1 MTRTFSTYQLVH
13 LMKLLANRHNCLF
26 ITDGVGVGKTISGGY
41 ILFHQSNIV
50 RRPSLI
56 VCPPV
61 LVEKWINEMRLRF
74 GMDIRNASNLELF
87 ELMVDEIGS
96 GNFHDNAP
104 IYITTY
110 SLLSRQKELDSPDL
124 GLILFDEIH
133 HVRNPETIAHKS
145 ALRLSKNAD
154 YRVGLSATPINNSL
168 TDLAGI
174 LTILLKSYSLSDI
187 DDLLNDLWESDLID
201 SLSSMTTRFMKE
213 QLMEQ
218 FTTRNIHTELVEYPS
233 EYVLQSN
240 QVVESIMME
249 RGGGSFFEKIIFYR
263 LASSSPPAFLHS
275 VKGKSIDIGFNDPKA
290 DRLCELLASK
300 PDERWL
306 IFTEFKETARYLD
319 EQIDNRLVL
328 VLSGD
333 KTADEKAAITN
344 IFAAEENSVLIMTP
358 VGSEGLD
365 FQICSNLVNYDLHWN
380 PMKIEQRIG
389 RIDRI
394 GQEKDEIDVHNFI
407 ANGSIDERVIQV
419 IRNKLSL
426 VSESFV
432 DIMPIVETK
441 NPGRTFFDL
450 DSLNSELDKA
460 EELVSA
466 LGFYQKFTSNDLKV
480 LESLQTEYCDVIQWE
495 HLDWGTQTPW
505 AMECIDW
512 YEDLQQKGAH
522 FDEILSAYTKS

>member
-1 MTRTFSTYQLVH
+1 MNRTFSTYQLVH
-13 LMKLLANRHNCLF
+13 LMKLLANRHNCLL

-41 ILFHQSNIV
+41 ILYHQSYIIGK
-50 RRPSLI
+50 PSLI

-61 LVEKWINEMRLRF
+61 LVDKWINEMKLRF
-74 GMDIRNASNLELF
+74 GMDVRDASNLELF
-87 ELMVDEIGS
+87 ELMVDEINS
-96 GNFHDNAP
+96 NNFYGEAP

-110 SLLSRQKELDSPDL
+110 SLLSRQKELHSPAL

-145 ALRLSKNAD
+145 ALKLSKNAD

-213 QLMEQ
+213 QLIEQ
-218 FTTRNIHTELVEYPS
+218 FTTRNVYTEFVEYPN
-233 EYVLQSN
+233 EYVMQSN
-240 QVVESIMME
+240 QIVESIMME

-263 LASSSPPAFLHS
+263 LASSSPPAFLNS
-275 VKGKSIDIGFNDPKA
+275 VRGKTIDTGFSDPKVE
-290 DRLCELLASK
+290 RLVELVTSK
-300 PDERWL
+300 PSERWL

-319 EQIDNRLVL
+319 QKIDGRLVP

-333 KTADEKAAITN
+333 KTADEKAAISN
-344 IFAAEENSVLIMTP
+344 IFATEANSVLIMTP

-394 GQEKDEIDVHNFI
+394 GQEKDEINVHNFVAI
-407 ANGSIDERVIQV
+407 GSIDERVIQV
-419 IRNKLSL
+419 IRDKLSL

-432 DIMPIVETK
+432 DIMPIIETK
-441 NPGRTFFDL
+441 NNGGMIYDL
-450 DSLNSELDKA
+450 DALNTELDKA

-466 LGFYQKFTSNDLKV
+466 LGFYQKFASNDLKV
-480 LESLQTEYCDVIQWE
+480 LESLQIEYCDVIHWN
-495 HLDWGTQTPW
+495 HLDWSTQAPW
-505 AMECIDW
+505 AGECVDW
-512 YEDLQQKGAH
+512 YEDLYRKGAR
-522 FDEILSAYTKS
+522 FDEILSAYTKN